1 MKKIALIGIVKMG
14 ISYLAIANQNP
25 DIEVAVICDTSMVLI
40 KAITKNTKFIGY
52 TDYKKMIKEVP
63 LDRVM
68 ILVPNAYHF
77 EITKYCLER
86 GIHVFIEKPF
96 TVIFIF

>member
-1 MKKIALIGIVKMG
+1 MKKISLIGIGKMG
-14 ISYLAIANQNP
+14 ISNLAIASQTP
-25 DIEVAVICDTSMVLI
+25 DIEVAAICDTSMVLI

-63 LDRVM
+63 LDGVM